1 MLNKNQLYKLKLN
14 LHALLKI
21 KTVTKVNMMKLVIV
35 DDERHKKKLKK
46 TLYLINQSKDMISNH
61 DVI

>member
-1 MLNKNQLYKLKLN
+1 MLNKNQLYKFKLN

-46 TLYLINQSKDMISNH
+46 TLYLINQNKDMISNH

>member
-21 KTVTKVNMMKLVIV
+21 KTVTIVNMMKLVIV
-35 DDERHKKKLKK
+35 DDERHKKK
-46 TLYLINQSKDMISNH
+46 IEKDFIPNKSEQRY
-61 DVI
+61 DF